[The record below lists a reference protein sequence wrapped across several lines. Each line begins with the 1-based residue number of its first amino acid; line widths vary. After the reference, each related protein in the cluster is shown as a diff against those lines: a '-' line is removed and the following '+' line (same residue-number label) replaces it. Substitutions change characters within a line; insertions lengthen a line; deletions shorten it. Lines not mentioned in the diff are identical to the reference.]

1 MLFRSMNNHVH
12 SAPPEWQEHSR
23 LKNLQQTVLKKFGKK
38 FVKQPQWLRKYMS
51 PKSSR
56 GLKIFL
62 HVSVYLHVHSWLL
75 RGEAELPWS
84 PSPRSGPHTWEEDD
98 PQLYMYTHYSS
109 FPSVAERIGHTTCTC
124 PTASSYVTPTHIGIA
139 GCSASFEIYYFHFHY
154 GSNLIS
160 SGIQGACQM
169 LSISQDN
176 MI

>member
-1 MLFRSMNNHVH
+1 MGHRRSGREGGRGKGGSGERGRREEGGGRGGEGKGGIEDGHMCASSDMQDMLCPHTYMNNHVH

-62 HVSVYLHVHSWLL
+62 HVSVYLRVHSWLL
-75 RGEAELPWS
+75 RGEAEPPWS

-98 PQLYMYTHYSS
+98 PQMYMYTHYSP
-109 FPSVAERIGHTTCTC
+109 FPSVAERIGHTTCT
-124 PTASSYVTPTHIGIA
+124 
-139 GCSASFEIYYFHFHY
+139 
-154 GSNLIS
+154 
-160 SGIQGACQM
+160 
-169 LSISQDN
+169 
-176 MI
+176 